1 MKDITVLREES
12 EESDRN
18 MRRSRV
24 RDAID
29 CIVTDEGAT
38 DERELGSV
46 GLNLN
51 PAIWEAIAGKG
62 WR

>member
-38 DERELGSV
+38 
-46 GLNLN
+46 
-51 PAIWEAIAGKG
+51 
-62 WR
+62 